1 MLLGISNS
9 YSQNITN
16 TLGTGGIFSIKD
28 GSKSFL
34 TLDQSNGYLSI
45 NNCLSLSATTDSGIG
60 VIYKNGKR
68 FLHDFGDN
76 NIFLGLNSGN
86 FTMSGI
92 YNIAIGSSSLFYNL
106 SGGANTAIGLYSLY
120 HNTTGNYNTAVG
132 YYSLDGN
139 TTGEHNSAFGNASL
153 YTNGGSNNSSFGSYS
168 LSNNYLGSSNSGFG
182 AWSLN
187 ANNTGYLNSAFG
199 YKCLN
204 SNQSGSLNSAFGS
217 SALYNNNS
225 GKQNTALGYI
235 ALYNNISGF
244 QNTAVGDSA
253 LYNNLG
259 NYNTAL
265 GYNAGSNVTT
275 GANLTLIGI
284 DANPSSPTAFDEIT
298 FGNQYVQTL
307 RCNTTTIT
315 SLSDARDK
323 KNIKDLSLGL
333 EFLMKI
339 QPRQFNWDRREW
351 YSDGKSDGSK
361 IQDAPTAGFI
371 AQELDKA
378 QTEAEA
384 EWLKLVLKENPDRIE
399 ASSGNLFP
407 IVVKAVQD
415 LKLEKDNEIAQ
426 LKSENLKLKNEL
438 ESIKELQ
445 LRLAKLEQVII
456 NSDVKFSSNITE

>member
-1 MLLGISNS
+1 MKTTNLIIATVLFLAINILPQNIDAKLGAGGVFDVKNANNNSLFSINEIDGAANLSIIKLPATLNSNS
-9 YSQNITN
+9 
-16 TLGTGGIFSIKD
+16 GI
-28 GSKSFL
+28 
-34 TLDQSNGYLSI
+34 
-45 NNCLSLSATTDSGIG
+45 
-60 VIYKNGKR
+60 IYKNGIT
-68 FLHDFGDN
+68 FLHAFGNN
-76 NIFLGLNSGN
+76 NIFLGYNSGN
-86 FTMSGI
+86 FTLTNANG
-92 YNIAIGSSSLFYNL
+92 NIAIGTATLNGL
-106 SGGANTAIGLYSLY
+106 TTGVENTAVGNSALHS
-120 HNTTGNYNTAVG
+120 NTTGNY
-132 YYSLDGN
+132 
-139 TTGEHNSAFGNASL
+139 
-153 YTNGGSNNSSFGSYS
+153 NSSFGSYS
-168 LSNNYLGSSNSGFG
+168 LEP
-182 AWSLN
+182 
-187 ANNTGYLNSAFG
+187 NTTGNFNSAFG
-199 YKCLN
+199 YAALR
-204 SNQSGSLNSAFGS
+204 SNQTGYNNTAVGVTS
-217 SALYNNNS
+217 LYNNTI
-225 GKQNTALGYI
+225 GEKNTAIGFKSLF
-235 ALYNNISGF
+235 LNQSGF

-253 LYNNLG
+253 LYKNTG

-298 FGNQYVQTL
+298 LGNQYVQTL
-307 RCNTTTIT
+307 RCNATTIT

-339 QPRQFNWDRREW
+339 HPREFNWDRREW
-351 YSDGKSDGSK
+351 YVNGKSDGSK
-361 IQDAPTAGFI
+361 MQEVPTAGFI

-378 QTEAEA
+378 QTEAKA